1 MTHTFKIRA
10 AAVAGLALVGAAGLA
25 GCTDV
30 NVTNPSAIGSTNVFS
45 DASAYQSFLGKLYAT
60 LAVSGPAGPG
70 TTDIQGLDAGF
81 SHYLRLL
88 WQMEELP
95 TDEAVIAWTDGSG
108 LQDLNTQGW
117 TSSNGFSGTM
127 YARIQQQATTAAEF
141 LRQTTDAQLTARNA
155 SPDLRAQVQTY
166 RAEARFLRALSYWH
180 AIDIFG
186 SVPLVTE
193 ATPIGGAP
201 PAQSSRADIYNFLV
215 TELTAIRSQ
224 LPAPGAATYGRATTA
239 AADMLLAKLY
249 LNAQV
254 YSGTPQYA
262 NALAAVQRVISS
274 GSYQIDPNYRRMFLA
289 DNNTSPELIFVVP
302 QDGVHTQSYG
312 GTTFLVHASVGNAL
326 NDSATS
332 NFGINGGW
340 YGLRAKPEFV
350 SLFTSANNPST
361 TTDQRGSMLYA
372 NGQSLTINS
381 LTDFG
386 QGYLVRKYRNITT
399 TGAGGS
405 DQTFADTDYP
415 MFRLGDAYLMY
426 AEAFL
431 RGGGGDQATA
441 LSYVNA
447 LRARAGASPIA
458 ASRLTL
464 DFVLDERA
472 RELFWEGHRRT
483 DLVRFGRFTG
493 ATKVWTFK
501 GGVQAGTATPATRDV
516 YPLPANEL
524 SANPNLKQNPGY

>member
-1 MTHTFKIRA
+1 MPNNFLMRV
-10 AAVAGLALVGAAGLA
+10 AAVAGVTLVSAAGLA

-30 NVTNPSAIGSTNVFS
+30 NVTNPSAIGSTNVFN
-45 DASAYQSFLGKLYAT
+45 DAAAYQSFVAKLYAT

-141 LRQTTDAQLTARNA
+141 LRQTTDAQLTSRNA
-155 SPDLRAQVQTY
+155 SPALRAQVQTY

-201 PAQSSRADIYNFLV
+201 PAQTSRADLYNFLV
-215 TELTAIRSQ
+215 SELTAIRGQ
-224 LPAPGAATYGRATTA
+224 LPASGSPDSYGRATQG

-249 LNAQV
+249 LNAGV
-254 YSGTPQYA
+254 YSGTTQYG
-262 NALAAVQRVISS
+262 NALAAAQRVISS
-274 GSYQIDPNYRRMFLA
+274 GAYSLDPNYRRMFLA

-326 NDSATS
+326 NDSATTS
-332 NFGINGGW
+332 FGINGGW

-350 SLFTSANNPST
+350 ALFANGDT
-361 TTDQRGSMLYA
+361 TTRDTRGAMLFA
-372 NGQSLTINS
+372 SGQSLAINN

-386 QGYLVRKYRNITT
+386 QGYLVRKYRNVSS
-399 TGAGGS
+399 TGTPGA
-405 DQTFADTDYP
+405 DQTFADVDYP

-426 AEAFL
+426 AEAAL
-431 RGGGGDQATA
+431 RGGGGDPATA
-441 LSYVNA
+441 LGYVNA
-447 LRARAGASPIA
+447 LRTRAGATPIA
-458 ASRLTL
+458 ASDLTL
-464 DFVLDERA
+464 DFILDERA

-483 DLVRFGRFTG
+483 DLVRYGRFTG

-501 GGVQAGTATPATRDV
+501 GGAQGGTATPATRDV

-524 SANPNLKQNPGY
+524 SANPNLKQNAGY

>member
-1 MTHTFKIRA
+1 MPNTSSYRA
-10 AAVAGLALVGAAGLA
+10 AALAGLVLAGAGGLA
-25 GCTDV
+25 GCTNVD
-30 NVTNPSAIGSTNVFS
+30 VTNPSAIGSSNVFS
-45 DASAYQSFLGKLYAT
+45 DPSAYQASLAKLYGV
-60 LAVSGPAGPG
+60 LALSGPTGPG
-70 TTDIQGLDAGF
+70 TSDIQGLDAGF
-81 SHYLRLL
+81 SQYLRLL

-117 TSSNGFSGTM
+117 TSSNGFSSTM
-127 YARIQQQATTAAEF
+127 YSRIQQQATFAAEF
-141 LRQTTDAQLTARNA
+141 LRQTTDAQLAGRNVSA
-155 SPDLRAQVQTY
+155 TLKTQIQTY

-180 AIDIFG
+180 ALDIFG

-201 PAQSSRADIYNFLV
+201 PAQTSRNDLYTFV
-215 TELTAIRSQ
+215 VSELTAIRDQ
-224 LPAPGAATYGRATTA
+224 LPAKSAATYGRATPA

-249 LNAQV
+249 MNAGV
-254 YSGTPQYA
+254 YTGAPQYA
-262 NALAAVQRVISS
+262 SAMAAVQRVIGS
-274 GSYQIDPNYRRMFLA
+274 GAYQLDPNYRRMFMA

-312 GTTFLVHASVGNAL
+312 GTTFLVHAPIGGTL

-350 SLFTSANNPST
+350 TLFTSTGNPST
-361 TTDQRGSMLYA
+361 TTDQRGAMLYA
-372 NGQSLTINS
+372 NGQSLAINS

-386 QGYLVRKYRNITT
+386 QGYLVRKYRNVTS
-399 TGAGGS
+399 TGLAGA
-405 DQTFADTDYP
+405 DQNFADTDYP

-426 AEAFL
+426 AELFL

-458 ASRLTL
+458 AGQLTL

-483 DLVRFGRFTG
+483 DLVRYGRFTG
-493 ATKVWTFK
+493 ATKVWAFK
-501 GGVQAGTATPATRDV
+501 GGVPAGAATPATRDI

-524 SANPNLKQNPGY
+524 SANPTLKQNPGY